1 MLARP
6 IRLVAMVLFAVLC
19 AGGCGYHFASEGDAL
34 PASARTIYVEK
45 FANASRFTGVN
56 DQFMRYLKDEI
67 ANHKRLTMVDDE
79 SDADLIMKG
88 TIVQVDTLPIGFN
101 GALEPTIYQLYIV
114 VEAELIDRRT
124 KKVLWNSGLMSN
136 QQQFPVT
143 APAVVT
149 TSPYFLQQN
158 LRAQDI
164 ANLPDLQVAQ
174 TQRSAWNDQMMTQL
188 CQDMYASM
196 ANGF

>member
-1 MLARP
+1 
-6 IRLVAMVLFAVLC
+6 MVLFAMLC

-34 PASARTIYVEK
+34 PANARTIYVEK
-45 FANASRFTGVN
+45 FANASRFTGAN

-79 SDADLIMKG
+79 SDADLIMRG

-101 GALEPTIYQLYIV
+101 GALEPTLYQLYIV

-143 APAVVT
+143 APSVVT

-164 ANLPDLQVAQ
+164 SNLPDLQVAQ

>member
-1 MLARP
+1 
-6 IRLVAMVLFAVLC
+6 
-19 AGGCGYHFASEGDAL
+19 
-34 PASARTIYVEK
+34 
-45 FANASRFTGVN
+45 
-56 DQFMRYLKDEI
+56 MRYLKDEI

-79 SDADLIMKG
+79 SDADLIMRG

-101 GALEPTIYQLYIV
+101 GALEPTLYQLYIV

-143 APAVVT
+143 APTVVT

-164 ANLPDLQVAQ
+164 SNLPDLQVAQ